1 MRLEIIFGIFALLLL
16 GGFSHFASAQT
27 YDEADHVVINE
38 VEINPGGSSFVPGSE
53 WVELYNPTN
62 EEQFI
67 GNWQIASTTVLQKK
81 LTLPLGT
88 TINPGQHLLFPGPQA
103 WFTNVGERIELRS
116 LDGTVIDGT
125 PAISDT
131 TGNSD
136 TWQLKFDGIVS
147 NSIDDWKFVK
157 STTAFTNG
165 KQIIQVE
172 EESVTTTV
180 TTDKEHY
187 NFFDIAIIS
196 GSVSKQVYTK
206 VPSFFEQQ
214 SVEMIIS
221 GPSYYNVVT
230 LFPDWDLNFV
240 TTLKLQN
247 ALGHNEG
254 PYNVSITYDTAT
266 ANTQFTLGRV
276 TVEAETVR
284 EGVLVIA
291 TDKPSYL
298 PGETMLFS
306 GETSK
311 LLQFEGLN
319 FEVKNADRIR
329 IAQGNLFPSDNQV
342 NSAIRGGDL
351 ARQTI
356 PDAQFT
362 THVFIDNI
370 SPIYGT
376 YQITAQYGENQFAE
390 TTFEVIEDVKEDTI
404 ISLSTDKQVYAP
416 GDLVVISG
424 RLNGFFQPSL
434 TLNVDQTEKT
444 ALHDQEKTFGPG
456 VSSTNLKI
464 QSGVRLE
471 GDGRF
476 TYEFTIPNNANSL
489 GEFRITVWENVG
501 RAVIFFKVVE
511 SPETFVPREV
521 ERLSIS
527 TDKTIY
533 EIGER
538 MQIIGRIG
546 QLQESSVFLNPQVD
560 ILIVDET
567 GQRTTIDVDRRSIS
581 GNKPT
586 TADLFYTGVPDAAGN
601 FIVTETI
608 SRNLFQAKDYRIVA
622 RYADGKFFDST
633 NFRVVDPFDIGKRF
647 ELQLN
652 KEVFGLGET
661 VFLDGI
667 VPGVAQHDGVKI
679 KVYRPDGTDFESGS
693 VLDNSR
699 FSWSWVTPMT
709 EKTINVI
716 NERSATSFK
725 SNFGVYQL
733 VVAGKSGS
741 ENIFF
746 KVSPNPDEDTLDI
759 PPLEVTTDKAVYN
772 AGETLTVI
780 GVAMPRPQG
789 SEGLV
794 VPDRASISIKLA
806 DFPYTPLQSGFGNV
820 FLDIGGNFQIQFPLP
835 LTVVE
840 EGKYRVTA
848 IYGDLRDDTFFFVDN
863 DFVIDPNTPLV
874 LLLNTDKQ
882 EYGLGETVHVTATP
896 SKFVILKKISMTV
909 IHEDQFQVTCGSFI
923 CGLPGATSSIVPDAS
938 GTFTYEFTIPSK
950 NVPSGVGIFT
960 NERSGAAIDDFTGV
974 YEVVADAQFG
984 TFSKSFLVTER
995 ATIEKEL
1002 EEQLE
1007 KGKRTTEKVNR
1018 IPGTITTIS
1027 IAEKTLDGEVL
1038 LPRVLQGSLLT
1049 VTRGE
1054 ENNVN
1059 IKVTTEDGNCIIGQ
1073 ESGCMVSDSTRAP
1086 GTIYQVVEID
1096 GKNYNVRY
1104 SGPDARLEK
1113 FTILPSSSIETLPDS
1128 TWTVEVMKD
1137 EQPSRLFYKI
1147 TYVTLE

>member
-1 MRLEIIFGIFALLLL
+1 MRLEIIFGIFALILL

-38 VEINPGGSSFVPGSE
+38 VEINPGGVNFVPGSE
-53 WVELYNPTN
+53 WVELYNPTD

-67 GNWQIASTTVLQKK
+67 GSWQIASTTVLQKK

-88 TINPGQHLLFPGPQA
+88 TIKPGQHLLFPGPQA

-116 LDGTVIDGT
+116 IDGTVIDGT

-131 TGNSD
+131 AGDLD
-136 TWQLKFDGIVS
+136 TWQLKFDGIIS
-147 NSIDDWKFVK
+147 TSIGDWKFVK
-157 STTAFTNG
+157 STAAFTNG

-172 EESVTTTV
+172 EESVAITV

-187 NFFDIAIIS
+187 NFFDTAIIS
-196 GSVSKQVYTK
+196 GSVSKQIFTK
-206 VPSFFEQQ
+206 VPSYFEQKT
-214 SVEMIIS
+214 VEMIIS

-230 LFPDWDLNFV
+230 LYPDANLNFA
-240 TTLKLQN
+240 TTLKLQS

-254 PYNVSITYDTAT
+254 PYNVSITYDAAT
-266 ANTQFTLGRV
+266 TNTQFTLGRI
-276 TVEAETVR
+276 TVGSETVR

-298 PGETMLFS
+298 PGETMILF
-306 GETSK
+306 GETSEI
-311 LLQFEGLN
+311 LQFEGLK
-319 FEVKNADRIR
+319 FEVKNGDRIR
-329 IAQGNLFPSDNQV
+329 IALGTLYPSVDKV
-342 NSAIRGGDL
+342 TDAVRGGDL
-351 ARQTI
+351 ARGTFQ
-356 PDAQFT
+356 DSQFT
-362 THVFIDNI
+362 TRVYIDNI
-370 SPIYGT
+370 KPSYGI
-376 YQITAQYGENQFAE
+376 YQITAQYGENQYAE
-390 TTFEVIEDVKEDTI
+390 TTFEVLEDVKEDVT
-404 ISLSTDKQVYAP
+404 ISLRTDKPVYKP

-424 RLNGFFQPSL
+424 RLNNLYVPQL
-434 TLNVDQTEKT
+434 NLNVDQTQAS
-444 ALHDQEKTFGPG
+444 ALTDRTKSFGSGESTRIVKIKDG
-456 VSSTNLKI
+456 VTLAGDSS
-464 QSGVRLE
+464 
-471 GDGRF
+471 F

-489 GEFRITVWENVG
+489 GEFRVTVSENVG
-501 RAVIFFKVVE
+501 RAVVFFKVVE
-511 SPETFVPREV
+511 NPETFDPREV

-533 EIGER
+533 EIGEK
-538 MQIIGRIG
+538 MTIIGRVG
-546 QLQESSVFLNPQVD
+546 QLQESSQYYNPQVD

-567 GQRTTIDVDRRSIS
+567 GKRTTIDVTRKSVS
-581 GNKPT
+581 GNKAS

-601 FIVTETI
+601 FIIQETV
-608 SRNLFQAKDYRIVA
+608 SRNLFPAKEYRVVA

-633 NFRVVDPFDIGKRF
+633 NFKVVDPFDIGKRF

-652 KEVFGLGET
+652 KDVFGLGET

-679 KVYRPDGTDFESGS
+679 KVYRPDGTDSESGS
-693 VLDNSR
+693 LIDNSR
-699 FSWSWVTPMT
+699 FSWSWVTPLT

-716 NERSATSFK
+716 NERSVQSFQT
-725 SNFGVYQL
+725 NYGVYQI

-741 ENIFF
+741 ESIFF
-746 KVSPNPDEDTLDI
+746 KVSPNPEQDTLEI
-759 PPLEVTTDKAVYN
+759 EPLSVTTDKAVYV
-772 AGETLTVI
+772 AGDTVTVI
-780 GVAMPRPQG
+780 GSAIKRVQG
-789 SEGLV
+789 TEGLV
-794 VPDRASISIKLA
+794 VPERASISIKLA
-806 DFPYTPLQSGFGNV
+806 DFPYTPLQSGTGQV
-820 FLDIGGNFQIQFPLP
+820 YLDTGGNFQSKFSLP
-835 LTVVE
+835 LTVVQQ
-840 EGKYRVTA
+840 GKYKVTA
-848 IYGDLRDDTFFFVDN
+848 TYGDLRSETFFLVDN
-863 DFVIDPNTPLV
+863 DLVIDADTPLV
-874 LLLNTDKQ
+874 ILLSTDKQ
-882 EYGLGETVHVTATP
+882 EYGLGETVQVTGTP

-909 IHEDQFQVTCGSFI
+909 VHEDEFQVTCGSFI
-923 CGLPGATSSIVPDAS
+923 CGLPGATSSIVPGEL
-938 GTFTYEFTIPSK
+938 GTFTYEYNIPS
-950 NVPSGVGIFT
+950 T
-960 NERSGAAIDDFTGV
+960 DDSVGV
-974 YEVVADAQFG
+974 YEIIADAQFG

-1027 IAEKTLDGEVL
+1027 VTEKTLDGEVL

-1049 VTRGE
+1049 TTRGAE
-1054 ENNVN
+1054 SSVN
-1059 IKVTTEDGNCIIGQ
+1059 IKITTEDGTCVIGQ

-1086 GTIYQVVEID
+1086 GTIYQVIEID

-1113 FTILPSSSIETLPDS
+1113 FTILPESSIETLPDS

-1137 EQPSRLFYKI
+1137 EQPSRLYYKI